1 MKFMKSCVFIMFIFI
16 LKCVLLIFWILWVK
30 LKVLN
35 IGILKIERY
44 FFMFKLKCVMWLLWE
59 GIL

>member
-1 MKFMKSCVFIMFIFI
+1 MKSCVFIMFIFI

-44 FFMFKLKCVMWLLWE
+44 FFMFELKCVMWLLWE